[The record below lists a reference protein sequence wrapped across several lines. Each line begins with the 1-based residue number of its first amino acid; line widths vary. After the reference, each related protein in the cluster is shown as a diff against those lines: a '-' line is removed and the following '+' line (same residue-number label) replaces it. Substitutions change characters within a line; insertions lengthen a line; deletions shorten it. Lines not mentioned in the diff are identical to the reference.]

1 MYSMDFPL
9 VNVTGLSPD
18 LTAILLKHGCELTV
32 LVSMKGFRILFSV
45 TTGLVTYL
53 LLSIFLGHT
62 GILEYQKLNHYQE
75 QLSANIGDLDK
86 INSRLQD
93 RIQSLQSDP
102 QAVTVLARNLGY
114 FTPNEGMIWISGYN
128 PEVQVTSPGKI
139 VYRQSKEVNRKPIF
153 RVIAFSISILTYLV
167 LLMEATGFQFAGQ
180 NPFRRGRGGFIR
192 RILRRR
198 EHMPI

>member
-1 MYSMDFPL
+1 MDFPL
-9 VNVTGLSPD
+9 VNATGLSPVF
-18 LTAILLKHGCELTV
+18 TAILLKHGCEPTV

-45 TTGLVTYL
+45 TIGLVTYL

-62 GILEYQKLNHYQE
+62 GILQYQKLVHYE
-75 QLSANIGDLDK
+75 KQLTVNIGDLDK

-139 VYRQSKEVNRKPIF
+139 VYRQSKAVSRKSIF
-153 RVIAFSISILTYLV
+153 RVIAFSISILTYIV
-167 LLMEATGFQFAGQ
+167 LLLESAGFQFAGQ
-180 NPFRRGRGGFIR
+180 HPFRRGRSGLIR
-192 RILRRR
+192 RILRRS